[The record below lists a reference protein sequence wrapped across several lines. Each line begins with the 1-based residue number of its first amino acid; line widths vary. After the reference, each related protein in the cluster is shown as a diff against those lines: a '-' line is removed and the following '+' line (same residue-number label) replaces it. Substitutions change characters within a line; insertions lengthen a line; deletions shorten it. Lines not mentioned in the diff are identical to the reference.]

1 MGLLR
6 IGGHDRLRRLLSS
19 YMDGQV
25 TSAESVRVERHL
37 AGCRECMAELENLR
51 ATVGLLRALP
61 ELAIPC
67 SFTLD
72 AVPAPALAPCRF
84 GWATGMAATAAAVL
98 LIALIAGDLTGL
110 LRQTGQVMRVQGA
123 VISEAPVVVAAAA
136 AAPVEVAVELES
148 ETAPAAA
155 AMAAPAP
162 KAPDGE
168 VVKEVS
174 TEDAA
179 TLEKDAAPPMAAMAA
194 PAPDEAVVI
203 EKEVIKEVTT
213 EDVSD
218 LEKDAAPAIAAMAAP
233 TAEPAATALTPGEGA
248 VARKVEREVAVEEA
262 PATAAPAA
270 AAMPSRELA
279 PEPTPQPQAKS
290 LAAAAPSP
298 ASQSD
303 DGTADVPVAAETAV
317 QELAGVV
324 AGDAAIADSGTVIS
338 QSSAPSAEGGVS
350 LPLLELELASGALL
364 ALLVL
369 LFWWLAVRRR
379 RAL

>member
-1 MGLLR
+1 VIGFLR
-6 IGGHDRLRRLLSS
+6 IGGHDRLRRILSS
-19 YMDGQV
+19 YIDGQV
-25 TSAESVRVERHL
+25 TSAESARVERHL

-61 ELAIPC
+61 ELAIPR
-67 SFTLD
+67 SFALD
-72 AVPAPALAPCRF
+72 SVPAPVLTPWRF

-110 LRQTGQVMRVQGA
+110 LRQTGQVMRVQDGREA
-123 VISEAPVVVAAAA
+123 EAPVVAAAA
-136 AAPVEVAVELES
+136 AAAPLEVAAAPVARAAPASESTEAAAAPRAAEVEVAVELERDA
-148 ETAPAAA
+148 APAAA

-174 TEDAA
+174 TEDA
-179 TLEKDAAPPMAAMAA
+179 TSLEKDAAPAIAAMAA
-194 PAPDEAVVI
+194 PAPEESVEI
-203 EKEVIKEVTT
+203 ETEVIKEGST

-233 TAEPAATALTPGEGA
+233 AADPLATALTPGEGA
-248 VARKVEREVAVEEA
+248 VARKVERGVAVEETVDEA
-262 PATAAPAA
+262 PVADAPAA

-279 PEPTPQPQAKS
+279 PEATPQLQATSLAPIAAPQA
-290 LAAAAPSP
+290 PR
-298 ASQSD
+298 SD
-303 DGTADVPVAAETAV
+303 AGAAEL
-317 QELAGVV
+317 E
-324 AGDAAIADSGTVIS
+324 D
-338 QSSAPSAEGGVS
+338 GGAS

-369 LFWWLAVRRR
+369 VFVSLAVRRR